1 MVKLTT
7 YIKNRN
13 WLRYILFLIVLIYGA
28 KYILNNDDNLPAAK
42 LWLAQ
47 QPEIISRVGNNIEVD
62 VRKITWSEKYNDTYY
77 LKVKGGLGSAKVV
90 VDYIYDQSKFKI
102 RSIR

>member
-1 MVKLTT
+1 LVKLIA

-28 KYILNNDDNLPAAK
+28 KYILNNADNIPAAK
-42 LWLAQ
+42 SWLAQ

-62 VRKITWSEKYNDTYY
+62 VKRITWSQSSYDRY
-77 LKVKGGLGSAKVV
+77 LLKIKGDLGSAKVV
-90 VDYIYDQSKFKI
+90 VNYIHDQSKFEI
-102 RSIR
+102 DSIK